1 MKREELKKLLG
12 DGADDKV
19 IDSIMALHG
28 ADLEAHK
35 TAAATAKTDLETIK
49 GQMAEAN
56 TQIED
61 FKKLDVEG
69 VKKAAD
75 EWKTK
80 YDQAVEQHAKETKQR
95 AFDTALEKGLTAAK
109 ARNALTVKP
118 LLKLENLKYNDAD
131 GSLIGLEDQLKALKA
146 DEKNGYLFE
155 AEQSE
160 EEGGDP
166 LPEIVAGTKGTQTKT
181 STLETAMFKGAG
193 LSETG
198 K

>member
-1 MKREELKKLLG
+1 MKREDVKKLLG
-12 DGADDKV
+12 EGADDAIVDK
-19 IDSIMALHG
+19 IMAMNG
-28 ADLEAHK
+28 QDIEKHK
-35 TAAATAKTDLETIK
+35 SLAETAKTDLDTIK
-49 GQMAEAN
+49 GQLAEAN

-80 YDQAVEQHAKETKQR
+80 YDQAVEQHTNEAKQR
-95 AFDTALEKGLTAAK
+95 VFDTALEKGLAAAK
-109 ARNALTVKP
+109 AKNALTVKP
-118 LLKLENLKYNDAD
+118 LLKLENLKYNEAD
-131 GSLIGLEDQLKALKA
+131 GSLIGLEDQLKTLKA

-155 AEQSE
+155 ADENQE
-160 EEGGDP
+160 KT
-166 LPEIVAGTKGTQTKT
+166 PEIVAPVNSNSTKT
-181 STLETAMFKGAG
+181 SLLETAMFKGAG